1 MKTMFIGVI
10 IVGIIILAV
19 LLALNLLFSLEESGI
34 RSIMSFDCA
43 ENFDEL
49 VNTTFEM
56 IGMQNIGEGARLYSE
71 SQNLM
76 IKFLENKCPSSLA
89 EWKDRSEEQF
99 VISSWDWKDLVMKE
113 KQYHLAN
120 P

>member
-19 LLALNLLFSLEESGI
+19 LLALNLLFSLEGTGI
-34 RSIMSFDCA
+34 ELIMGFDCA

-49 VNTTFEM
+49 VITSFEM
-56 IGMQNIGEGARLYSE
+56 IGMQNIGEGAIAYSE
-71 SQNLM
+71 AQNLM
-76 IKFLENKCPSSLA
+76 IKFMKNKCASSLA
-89 EWKDRSEEQF
+89 EWKDRSEQQF